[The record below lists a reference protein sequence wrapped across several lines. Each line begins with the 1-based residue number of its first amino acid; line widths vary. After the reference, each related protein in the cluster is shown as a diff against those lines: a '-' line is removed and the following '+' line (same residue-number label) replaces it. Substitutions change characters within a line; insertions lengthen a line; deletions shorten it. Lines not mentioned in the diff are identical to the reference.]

1 MTRPKLVNLL
11 DDFALGGVSRGLGI
25 FDSEPVKAV
34 VEPSVFAING
44 NAIIAPQIHAEVIVT
59 HFPPNWR
66 RLIFLTSL
74 KARNPSATII
84 HVEHSYTR
92 AWEAN
97 NVSSPWR
104 FRAMLSLATRVVDR
118 IVCVSL
124 SQADWLAEATR
135 RDRHAIDVIYP
146 FSDNPGL
153 TDLPRPKFCPSKPL
167 RIGTY
172 GRFHEA
178 KGFDRLI
185 EAYKAG
191 AMQGA
196 ELIIGGFGADE
207 ARLKALAANAP
218 GIKFYGK
225 VSDVATFLA
234 ECDIVAVPS
243 RWEAFGQVATEARLA
258 GRPIFVSPIDGLVE
272 QVGSAG
278 KIVDFTSDAAIAEAF
293 GNTSIAEL
301 HAMALHAQLSTQ
313 NAGLARQQDWAKLL
327 HNCTSETE
335 QPLHQNFSDE
345 ASTALNLGRVK
356 SA

>member
-11 DDFALGGVSRGLGI
+11 DDFAFGGVSRGLGI
-25 FDSEPVKAV
+25 FDSEPVRAIV
-34 VEPSVFAING
+34 DPSVVAVNG
-44 NAIIAPQIHAEVIVT
+44 KAIIAPRIDADVIVT

-66 RLIFLTSL
+66 RLIFLASL

-97 NVSSPWR
+97 NVSNQRR

-118 IVCVSL
+118 IVCVS
-124 SQADWLAEATR
+124 SAQADWMAEASELD
-135 RDRHAIDVIYP
+135 RDAINVIYP
-146 FSDNPGL
+146 YADNPGL
-153 TDLPRPKFCPSKPL
+153 EDISCPEFCPSKPL

-191 AMQGA
+191 AMPSA

-207 ARLKALAANAP
+207 DRLKKLAADTP
-218 GIKFYGK
+218 GITFYGK
-225 VSDVATFLA
+225 VSDVSAFLSG
-234 ECDIVAVPS
+234 CDVVAIPS
-243 RWEAFGQVATEARLA
+243 RWESFGQVATEAREA

-278 KIVDFTSDAAIAEAF
+278 KIVDFTSDTAIADAF
-293 GNTSIAEL
+293 GNINATQL
-301 HAMALHAQLSTQ
+301 RAMAQHAKLSTQ
-313 NAGLARQQDWAKLL
+313 NAGLARQQDWARLL
-327 HNCTSETE
+327 FNCTSETG
-335 QPLHQNFSDE
+335 QPLNQNFSGG
-345 ASTALNLGRVK
+345 AHAALD
-356 SA
+356 